1 MVQQFGGGAQFDAST
16 LPAELFE
23 AQATRSVKLGV
34 LLGELIKQKEIAVD
48 GDRVRSTIEE
58 MAEPYENPAE
68 VVSWYYGN
76 EEQLK
81 QVESLVLEDQ
91 TIDTVL
97 AEASITDEEVSYE
110 DAVRPADQVPE
121 EA

>member
-1 MVQQFGGGAQFDAST
+1 
-16 LPAELFE
+16 LFE

-91 TIDTVL
+91 TIDTLL